1 MYGPGNPSQYPGNQ
15 GYPMPPQYGQSYPQH
30 PGYQQVA
37 PPGPY
42 PSGPMYPMQPPGMYA
57 PNQAAYAQEPDEFE
71 NEPPLLEELGIDV
84 DHIWKRIQSVVFF
97 RKIGEDLIS
106 DLDMGGP
113 LFIALALGVLL
124 MFAGKVHFGYIY
136 GLGLLGCV
144 GAWLLVNVMSNK
156 QGIDLYTTMSIC
168 GYALLPVVF
177 LAFIGVFVRLSGT
190 FGFIV
195 SALTVIWCT
204 MTASRF
210 LECAVNMY
218 HQRWLVAYPIALI
231 YVCFVLI
238 TAL

>member
-1 MYGPGNPSQYPGNQ
+1 MYGPGGMYQGGNSYGQAQQGMGYQPPFTPG
-15 GYPMPPQYGQSYPQH
+15 GYAPPPQ
-30 PGYQQVA
+30 
-37 PPGPY
+37 
-42 PSGPMYPMQPPGMYA
+42 PMYPMQHAGF
-57 PNQAAYAQEPDEFE
+57 QADVDEFE

-84 DHIWKRIQSVVFF
+84 DHILKRIQSVVFF
-97 RKIGEDLIS
+97 RNLGEELIN

-113 LFIALALGVLL
+113 LFIALALGILL

-136 GLGLLGCV
+136 GLGMLGCV

-168 GYALLPVVF
+168 GYGLLPVVF
-177 LAFIGVFVRLSGT
+177 LAFIGVFVKLSGP
-190 FGFIV
+190 FGFIL
-195 SALTVIWCT
+195 SALTVVWCT

-218 HQRWLVAYPIALI
+218 HQRWLIAYPIALI
-231 YVCFVLI
+231 YICFVLI

>member
-1 MYGPGNPSQYPGNQ
+1 MYGPGNTSQFPSQSGYPSHPQYGHVPQ
-15 GYPMPPQYGQSYPQH
+15 PQGGYPMGNV
-30 PGYQQVA
+30 G
-37 PPGPY
+37 GGY
-42 PSGPMYPMQPPGMYA
+42 PSGPMYPMQHATGFSQQ
-57 PNQAAYAQEPDEFE
+57 QAGYVPEPDEFE

-84 DHIWKRIQSVVFF
+84 DHIWRRIQSVVFF
-97 RKIGEDLIS
+97 RKIGDDLIS

-113 LFIALALGVLL
+113 LFIALALGILL

-136 GLGLLGCV
+136 GLGVLGCV

-168 GYALLPVVF
+168 GYGLLPVVF
-177 LAFIGVFVRLSGT
+177 LAFVGVFVRLSGA
-190 FGFIV
+190 FGFII
-195 SALTVIWCT
+195 SALTVLWCT
-204 MTASRF
+204 VTASRF

-231 YVCFVLI
+231 YICFVLI

>member
-1 MYGPGNPSQYPGNQ
+1 MYGPGGMYQGGNPYGQPSQSV
-15 GYPMPPQYGQSYPQH
+15 GYQPAYGQS
-30 PGYQQVA
+30 GFSA
-37 PPGPY
+37 PAQ
-42 PSGPMYPMQPPGMYA
+42 PMYPMQ
-57 PNQAAYAQEPDEFE
+57 QAGFQAEPDEFE

-97 RKIGEDLIS
+97 RKIGEELIN

-113 LFIALALGVLL
+113 LFIALALGILL

-136 GLGLLGCV
+136 GLGMLGCV

-168 GYALLPVVF
+168 GYSLLPVVF
-177 LAFIGVFVRLSGT
+177 LAFIGVFVKLTGPLGFALST
-190 FGFIV
+190 
-195 SALTVIWCT
+195 LTVLWCT

-210 LECAVNMY
+210 LECAVIMY
-218 HQRWLVAYPIALI
+218 HQRWLIAYPIALI
-231 YVCFVLI
+231 YICFVLI